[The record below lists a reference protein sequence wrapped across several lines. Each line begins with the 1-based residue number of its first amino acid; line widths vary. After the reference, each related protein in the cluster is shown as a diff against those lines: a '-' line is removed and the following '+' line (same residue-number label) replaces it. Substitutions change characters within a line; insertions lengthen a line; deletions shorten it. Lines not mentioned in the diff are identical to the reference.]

1 MRALAVLALDRNGIA
16 DYVAALFRVYG
27 LLIIAY
33 IVTSLFFAFGGRI
46 PYSRWSRAILDFLR
60 DVSEPLL
67 RPFRAILPTLGP
79 LDLSPIVA
87 LIVLQIVGQIVVNV
101 IRG

>member
-1 MRALAVLALDRNGIA
+1 MNVLLALTRNDIA
-16 DYVAALFRVYG
+16 NYVSALFRVYT

-33 IVTSLFFAFGGRI
+33 IVASLFFAFGGRI

-67 RPFRAILPTLGP
+67 RPFRAIIPNIGP
-79 LDLSPIVA
+79 LDLSPVLAI
-87 LIVLQIVGQIVVNV
+87 IVLGIVGQIVVNL

>member
-1 MRALAVLALDRNGIA
+1 VTLILALTRNNIA
-16 DYVAALFRVYG
+16 DYVQALFRVYS
-27 LLIIAY
+27 LIIIAY
-33 IVTSLFFAFGGRI
+33 IVSSLFFAFGGRI

-67 RPFRAILPTLGP
+67 RPFRAILPNIGP
-79 LDLSPIVA
+79 LDLSPMLAIIA
-87 LIVLQIVGQIVVNV
+87 LNIVGAIVVNI

>member
-1 MRALAVLALDRNGIA
+1 MTVIPALTRNDVA
-16 DYVAALFRVYG
+16 DYVQALFRVYS
-27 LLIIAY
+27 LIIIAY
-33 IVTSLFFAFGGRI
+33 IVSSLFFAFGGRI

-67 RPFRAILPTLGP
+67 RPFRAILPNIGP
-79 LDLSPIVA
+79 LDISPMLA
-87 LIVLQIVGQIVVNV
+87 LIALNIVGAIVVNI

>member
-1 MRALAVLALDRNGIA
+1 MSTFLALSRDDIA
-16 DYVAALFRVYG
+16 NYVAALFRVYG
-27 LLIIAY
+27 LIIIAY
-33 IVTSLFFAFGGRI
+33 IVSSLFFAFGGRI

-67 RPFRAILPTLGP
+67 RPFRAILPNLGP
-79 LDLSPIVA
+79 LDLSPMIA
-87 LIVLQIVGQIVVNV
+87 LIALGVIGSIVVNL

>member
-1 MRALAVLALDRNGIA
+1 MNTILALTRNDIA
-16 DYVAALFRVYG
+16 NYVAALFRVYG
-27 LLIIAY
+27 LIIIAY
-33 IVTSLFFAFGGRI
+33 IVSSLFFSFGGRI

-67 RPFRAILPTLGP
+67 RPFRAILPNFGP
-79 LDLSPIVA
+79 LDLSPMVA
-87 LIVLQIVGQIVVNV
+87 LIALGVVGSIVVNL

>member
-1 MRALAVLALDRNGIA
+1 MSTFLALSRDDIA
-16 DYVAALFRVYG
+16 NYVAALFRVYG
-27 LLIIAY
+27 LIIIAY
-33 IVTSLFFAFGGRI
+33 IVSSLFFAFGGRI

-67 RPFRAILPTLGP
+67 RPFRALLPNIGP
-79 LDLSPIVA
+79 LDLSPMLAIIA
-87 LIVLQIVGQIVVNV
+87 LNIVGAIVVNL

>member
-1 MRALAVLALDRNGIA
+1 MNTIVAVTRNDIA
-16 DYVAALFRVYG
+16 NYVAALFRVYG
-27 LLIIAY
+27 LIIIAY
-33 IVTSLFFAFGGRI
+33 IVSSLFFAFGGRI

-67 RPFRAILPTLGP
+67 RPFRAILPNLGP
-79 LDLSPIVA
+79 LDLSPMIA
-87 LIVLQIVGQIVVNV
+87 LIAIGVVGSIVVNL

>member
-1 MRALAVLALDRNGIA
+1 VNTILALTRNDA
-16 DYVAALFRVYG
+16 ANYVNALFRVYT
-27 LLIIAY
+27 LIIFAY
-33 IVTSLFFAFGGRI
+33 IVSSLFFSFGGRI

-67 RPFRAILPTLGP
+67 RPFRAILPNFGP

-87 LIVLQIVGQIVVNV
+87 IIALSVVGSIIVNL